1 MKKTLISLLTALTL
15 ATSFAP
21 IQAEAKASDLY
32 AETFIVYEIDRE
44 EDIIFLMTYDGEH
57 DYIYEGVEDWHAGD
71 IASALMD
78 SNGTSKVSDD
88 VILSLKY
95 SGNIY

>member
-1 MKKTLISLLTALTL
+1 
-15 ATSFAP
+15 
-21 IQAEAKASDLY
+21 
-32 AETFIVYEIDRE
+32 
-44 EDIIFLMTYDGEH
+44 MTYDGEH

-88 VILSLKY
+88 VIVSLKY